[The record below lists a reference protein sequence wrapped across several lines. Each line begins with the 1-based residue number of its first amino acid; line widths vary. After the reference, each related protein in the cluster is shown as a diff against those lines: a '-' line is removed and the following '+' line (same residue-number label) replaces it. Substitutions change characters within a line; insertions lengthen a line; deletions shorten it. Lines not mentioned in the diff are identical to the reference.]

1 MPEVLELSE
10 NIKHYI
16 VNGYCFENEDEY
28 RKALKEKEGIKYL
41 NSKIVFDDI
50 NKVTRLYEDLIDKDV
65 FTTQIGI
72 EYMRKL
78 RTLIIKKGGSMIFRM
93 QSLRLY
99 RIMYRPENRTDRRNI
114 RSLKSLLRINSG
126 PLL

>member
-1 MPEVLELSE
+1 MSE

-50 NKVTRLYEDLIDKDV
+50 NKVHKAV
-65 FTTQIGI
+65 
-72 EYMRKL
+72 
-78 RTLIIKKGGSMIFRM
+78 
-93 QSLRLY
+93 
-99 RIMYRPENRTDRRNI
+99 
-114 RSLKSLLRINSG
+114 
-126 PLL
+126 